1 VLTTSLSGKGVMD
14 VTRDWREMVSIA
26 LMRAMA

>member
-1 VLTTSLSGKGVMD
+1 VLTTSLNGKGVMD
-14 VTRDWREMVSIA
+14 VTRDWSEMVSIA